1 MDETTVLEPPGRN
14 PGTNAVR
21 VSLWETVPECDGDFV
36 CCCCCVVVDGGDFV
50 VAVIVA
56 VVVVGGG
63 CRNNSRSCIN
73 LRAVR

>member
-21 VSLWETVPECDGDFV
+21 VSLWEMIPECDDDLV

-56 VVVVGGG
+56 VVVGGG